1 MNILFMGTPDF
12 AVSSLDALVA
22 SGENVAG
29 VVTQPDKMQGRGYKL
44 TPSPVKA
51 RATELGIPVYTPA
64 TLRGD
69 DFAAL
74 LSDIDPDLIVVAAFG
89 KILPHNVIS
98 YPGLGCINVHGSLLP
113 EYRGAAPMQRAVIDG
128 KKFTGITT
136 MMMDDGLD
144 TGDILLTRR
153 VDIGED
159 DDFEVVHDRMAAAG
173 AELLVE
179 TLTALKNG
187 TLVRI
192 SQSDIDL
199 APTYASKIEKSDC
212 VIDFSKPANTIHDLI
227 RGLSPVPLALT
238 RTPDGKLL
246 KIIKSSVG
254 GSASP
259 AVPGT
264 VVALDG
270 GITVACGDNGCERMT
285 FLRVLPEG
293 KSRMD
298 ASDFIRGRKISVG
311 DVLKY

>member
-12 AVSSLDALVA
+12 AVFSLDALVA

-264 VVALDG
+264 VVALYG
-270 GITVACGDNGCERMT
+270 GITVACGDNGCERIT